1 MIYSCLCVKIIL
13 YKENNYP
20 LEAFLFELQKYQNT
34 VKDFKEQLRY
44 INQILT
50 DTLYILLIILK
61 LLDINKQVKI
71 IRKTAS
77 ANELLAKQFDQ
88 HNIQVHWIIWMVKIL
103 EKLSLNKFV
112 FLETTLK
119 SAGNNFD

>member
-20 LEAFLFELQKYQNT
+20 LEALLFELQKYQNT

-88 HNIQVHWIIWMVKIL
+88 HNIQVH
-103 EKLSLNKFV
+103 
-112 FLETTLK
+112 
-119 SAGNNFD
+119 